1 MPVVPDDLTTI
12 NADRI
17 NRLRSNLLTKAEVL
31 MAAIK
36 LDPEDEDD
44 HMANVAAS
52 ETIYNLV
59 QSFVEL
65 R

>member
-1 MPVVPDDLTTI
+1 MDEPTHI
-12 NADRI
+12 NAERI

-31 MAAIK
+31 MAAVK
-36 LDPEDEDD
+36 LEPEEEDD
-44 HMANVAAS
+44 HAANVAVS

>member
-1 MPVVPDDLTTI
+1 MDEPTHI
-12 NADRI
+12 NAERI

-31 MAAIK
+31 MASVK
-36 LDPEDEDD
+36 LEPEEEDD
-44 HMANVAAS
+44 HAANVAVS

>member
-1 MPVVPDDLTTI
+1 MDEPGYI
-12 NADRI
+12 NAERI

-31 MAAIK
+31 MAAVK
-36 LDPEDEDD
+36 LEPEEEDD
-44 HMANVAAS
+44 HAANVAVS

>member
-1 MPVVPDDLTTI
+1 MPSMDEPTHI
-12 NADRI
+12 NAERI

-31 MAAIK
+31 MAAVK
-36 LDPEDEDD
+36 LEPEEEDD
-44 HMANVAAS
+44 HAANVAVS

>member
-1 MPVVPDDLTTI
+1 MPSMDEPGYI
-12 NADRI
+12 NAERI

-31 MAAIK
+31 MAAVK
-36 LDPEDEDD
+36 LEPEEEDD
-44 HMANVAAS
+44 HAANVAVS